1 MSRRELHPL
10 VVVGCVAA
18 QRPHSPG
25 PLRPCG
31 PPPHKW
37 GGVFKNA
44 WWPEGLGRPPGL
56 GGFELSADLR
66 PSPHIPLPEGERV
79 AAATFQSLSAT
90 RRRADRAR
98 GFAATSASE
107 GRTGCRVMTRRVAR
121 WPQVQT
127 GCWGGQMQSLD
138 STLKNDLTKRSSRE
152 WKLIVA
158 IRPPGLSVER

>member
-1 MSRRELHPL
+1 RGWLCRGTLRVHGEGAG
-10 VVVGCVAA
+10 VG
-18 QRPHSPG
+18 
-25 PLRPCG
+25 
-31 PPPHKW
+31 
-37 GGVFKNA
+37 
-44 WWPEGLGRPPGL
+44 
-56 GGFELSADLR
+56 
-66 PSPHIPLPEGERV
+66 
-79 AAATFQSLSAT
+79 SLSAT

-98 GFAATSASE
+98 GLAATSASE

-158 IRPPGLSVER
+158 IRPPGLSVERAALSPDSISPSSSLTAIRIP